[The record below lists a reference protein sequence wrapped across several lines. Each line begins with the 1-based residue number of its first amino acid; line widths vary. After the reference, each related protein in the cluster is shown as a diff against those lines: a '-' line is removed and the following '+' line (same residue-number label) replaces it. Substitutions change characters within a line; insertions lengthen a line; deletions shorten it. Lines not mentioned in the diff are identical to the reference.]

1 MMSTQFIDYSIKILF
16 VFVLGTAALTIA
28 RRTLSSLFT
37 IYAVQSWLIAGIA
50 LVLFF
55 KEKAV
60 ILLPIAAVTIAS
72 KAFLI
77 PYLLRRIQNTMNIKR
92 DMEFRYL
99 TPISSILVS
108 TALIFLVYGSFS
120 RFLLEM
126 SSDVLFF
133 FGAVIVVSLTLIGM
147 LVIFTRQ
154 RMITKII
161 GYLTMEN
168 GVLLFSLFIAE
179 LPLIIE
185 LLIVIDLIMLIVL
198 STVLAY
204 GIDSTIEEFHDILQ
218 SFTLRSKE

>member
-1 MMSTQFIDYSIKILF
+1 MMNIPFADYLIRILF
-16 VFVLGTAALTIA
+16 VFVLGTAALTIT

-37 IYAVQSWLIAGIA
+37 TYAVQSWLIAGIA

-55 KEKAV
+55 KEQAV

-77 PYLLRRIQNTMNIKR
+77 PYLMRRIQKTMNMKR

-133 FGAVIVVSLTLIGM
+133 LGAVIGVSMTLIGM
-147 LVIFTRQ
+147 LVIITRQ

-185 LLIVIDLIMLIVL
+185 LLIIIDLIMLIVL
-198 STVLAY
+198 STILAF
-204 GIDSTIEEFHDILQ
+204 GIDNTMEEFHKKLGA
-218 SFTLRSKE
+218 FTPWFKE

>member
-1 MMSTQFIDYSIKILF
+1 MMSIPFVDYLIKILF
-16 VFVLGTAALTIA
+16 VFVLGTAALTIT

-37 IYAVQSWLIAGIA
+37 VYAVQSWLIAGIA

-55 KEKAV
+55 KEQAV

-77 PYLLRRIQNTMNIKR
+77 PYLMRRIQKTMNIKR

-99 TPISSILVS
+99 SPISSILVS

-133 FGAVIVVSLTLIGM
+133 FGAVIGVSMTLIGM

-154 RMITKII
+154 RMITKIL

-198 STVLAY
+198 STVLAF
-204 GIDSTIEEFHDILQ
+204 GIDSTMEEFHKKLG
-218 SFTLRSKE
+218 SFTPWFKE